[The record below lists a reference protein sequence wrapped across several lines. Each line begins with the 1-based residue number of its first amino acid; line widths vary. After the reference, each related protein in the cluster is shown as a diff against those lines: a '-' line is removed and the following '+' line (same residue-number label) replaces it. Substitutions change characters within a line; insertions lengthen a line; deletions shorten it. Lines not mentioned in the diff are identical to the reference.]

1 MTETPPPPATDAA
14 LRQRLIVLAAAIT
27 ALALL
32 HHVDHVI
39 RGDLVLSYALPAFWN
54 HSGWPFQPPVT
65 PFTASL
71 AIYLLL
77 VPGISFTLRGRLWA
91 GYWLGTAIVLGA
103 IIVVVHFL
111 PGPRTETPR
120 VIYSTYARSV
130 ESTGAGVLAL
140 VDVFAIVVLVVL
152 LALLAIR
159 VRRLS
164 GRW

>member
-1 MTETPPPPATDAA
+1 VTDTAWQ
-14 LRQRLIVLAAAIT
+14 RRLIILAAAIT

-32 HHVDHVI
+32 HHLDHVV
-39 RGDLVLSYALPAFWN
+39 RGDLVLAYALPAFWN
-54 HSGWPFQPPVT
+54 HSGWPFQPRVT

-77 VPGISFTLRGRLWA
+77 VPGIVFTLRGRLWA
-91 GYWLGTAIVLGA
+91 GYWLGTAVVLEA
-103 IIVVVHFL
+103 IIFVVHFL

-120 VIYSTYARSV
+120 VIYSTYARSI
-130 ESTGAGVLAL
+130 ESAGAGILAL
-140 VDVFAIVVLVVL
+140 VVVFAIVVLLLL
-152 LALLAIR
+152 LALQAIR